1 MSWWVEESTGD
12 AVNCTRSEDQ
22 ALHFL
27 CLWAGL
33 GGRVFY
39 FIFNPKELLHTL
51 YKTKKIKNIICS
63 CEHRYV
69 DFFHDNCQ

>member
-1 MSWWVEESTGD
+1 MD
-12 AVNCTRSEDQ
+12 AVNCTRSEGQ

-33 GGRVFY
+33 GGRVFC
-39 FIFNPKELLHTL
+39 FILNPKGLLHNPVQDE
-51 YKTKKIKNIICS
+51 KIKNITCS